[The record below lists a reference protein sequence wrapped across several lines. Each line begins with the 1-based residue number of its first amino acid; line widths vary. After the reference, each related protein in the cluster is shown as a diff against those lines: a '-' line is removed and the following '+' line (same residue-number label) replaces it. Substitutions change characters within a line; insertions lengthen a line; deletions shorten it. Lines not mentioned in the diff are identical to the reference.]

1 MTYKINYY
9 ISFKNILEVYIMKEE
24 DFNAQLAAL
33 VRSNPQI
40 EGAALVSSD
49 GLMISSQLPSN
60 FDEDR
65 VAAMSAALLTLG
77 ERAVDELEKGVPE
90 QVTVKGDKGYI
101 ILTSAGSEAV
111 LVVLAKPE
119 VKLGLIYLD
128 IKNFSKKLKE
138 LMS

>member
-1 MTYKINYY
+1 
-9 ISFKNILEVYIMKEE
+9 MKEE
-24 DFNAQLAAL
+24 DFSAQLAEL
-33 VRSNPQI
+33 VRLNPQI
-40 EGAALVSSD
+40 EGSALVSSD
-49 GLMISSQLPSN
+49 GLMISSQLPAN

-101 ILTSAGSEAV
+101 ILTSADSEAV
-111 LVVLAKPE
+111 LIVLAKPD
-119 VKLGLIYLD
+119 VKLGLLYLD
-128 IKNFSKKLKE
+128 IKNTSKKLKE